1 MLDALETCLARALL
15 ASAVGALG
23 HQCGVD
29 AVEEEEARKNTESM
43 KRAVWKKSKQRDRAK
58 LSTIC

>member
-29 AVEEEEARKNTESM
+29 AVEEEEASN
-43 KRAVWKKSKQRDRAK
+43 KQVNK
-58 LSTIC
+58 LVPAPYTGTV